1 MASLLY
7 VFILIAI
14 VTLIPCFVL
23 ILVCTNNIKYR
34 RQQRSQQTTSH
45 FKKAGQTSDA
55 ALDPLSAIKNS
66 PSDTTNPYQA
76 PSNARQRKPKTSSSI
91 LDIQTNE
98 PEGFCYLSL
107 LSLLFFPWGLLVAAD
122 MIFLSPI
129 GDGIKAPLIFSNSIY
144 TDIYRPAALFTSIIA
159 TLLGAASTY
168 RIRVA
173 RGKLQGMGLA
183 FFTTTYSMII
193 VILIFVIFL
202 TNAMGFLF

>member
-23 ILVCTNNIKYR
+23 IFVCTNNIKYR

-66 PSDTTNPYQA
+66 PSDTTNPYQT
-76 PSNARQRKPKTSSSI
+76 PSNASQRKPKTSSSV

-107 LSLLFFPWGLLVAAD
+107 LSLLFFPWGLLVVAN
-122 MIFLSPI
+122 MIFLTPI
-129 GDGIKAPLIFSNSIY
+129 GKAFEAPLIFRNSIY

-183 FFTTTYSMII
+183 SFTTTLYPAII
-193 VILIFVIFL
+193 VILIFVYILLIVMAFI
-202 TNAMGFLF
+202 

>member
-34 RQQRSQQTTSH
+34 RQQRSQQTPSH
-45 FKKAGQTSDA
+45 FEKADQTSDA

-107 LSLLFFPWGLLVAAD
+107 LSLLFFPWGLLVVAN
-122 MIFLSPI
+122 MIFLTPI
-129 GDGIKAPLIFSNSIY
+129 GKAFEAPLIFRNSIY